1 MSLGES
7 MLLTLKNNENLR
19 RLRKKITSPFFS
31 RSTNK
36 KSLYNFPEA
45 TPEVLER
52 IRLQM
57 AIQNKEETNS
67 YLISLVI
74 TLLLLLLLIV

>member
-1 MSLGES
+1 MPLGES
-7 MLLTLKNNENLR
+7 MLLTLKNNKNLK
-19 RLRKKITSPFFS
+19 RLKKKITRSFFGEKIK
-31 RSTNK
+31 TT
-36 KSLYNFPEA
+36 SLYSFPEA

-57 AIQNKEETNS
+57 AIQNKEETIA

-74 TLLLLLLLIV
+74 TLLVLVFVII

>member
-7 MLLTLKNNENLR
+7 MLLTLKNNENLK
-19 RLRKKITSPFFS
+19 RLRKKIARPFFGEIS
-31 RSTNK
+31 KT
-36 KSLYNFPEA
+36 KSLYTFPEA

-57 AIQNKEETNS
+57 GIQNKEEIIY

-74 TLLLLLLLIV
+74 TLLLLLLVMV